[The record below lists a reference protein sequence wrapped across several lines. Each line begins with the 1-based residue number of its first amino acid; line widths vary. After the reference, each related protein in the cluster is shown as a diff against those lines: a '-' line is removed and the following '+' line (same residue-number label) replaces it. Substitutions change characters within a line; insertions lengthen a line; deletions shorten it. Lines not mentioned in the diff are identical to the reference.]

1 MLTQLRIRNFKA
13 WQDTGEMRLAP
24 LTVVFG
30 TNSSGKSSLGHL
42 LLALKQTVLSTDRKR
57 ALHLGNKSTLIDLG
71 TFDDC
76 IFGHS
81 KDRALEITLQW
92 QLTPRMIVR
101 NAEQREET
109 YEGNRLELAATIGRD
124 KAGQPQTNEFK
135 YRLLQENQEQLR
147 ITHSRKDTTGTL
159 TSHPL
164 KLKHAVGR
172 KWPAE
177 PPEKFYRF
185 TDRTLLR
192 YQNADFLAE
201 FALATERL
209 LSHFFYLGP
218 LREYPSRVYGWAGDT
233 PTDVGKLG
241 EQTIPALLSAAR
253 EGRQINR
260 GPRRPLKAFDAF
272 IAAWLKDLGVID
284 RFEIRPLAEGRKE
297 YEVLVRTHPGAAEV
311 KLTDVG
317 FGVSQVL
324 PALVQAFYAPP
335 GSVVWMEQPEI
346 HLHPLAQ
353 ANLADA
359 FISAVQASE
368 GGQPRNT
375 QLIVESHSEHFLTRL
390 QRRVAEGVIQP
401 EDVAI
406 YYVKRRGAAAELEP
420 LQVDLFGEIS
430 NWPDNFFGDEMGDVA
445 ARMRAAVGRR
455 RNGEAVTAEAA

>member
-1 MLTQLRIRNFKA
+1 MQDNATRLRIVH
-13 WQDTGEMRLAP
+13 G
-24 LTVVFG
+24 
-30 TNSSGKSSLGHL
+30 
-42 LLALKQTVLSTDRKR
+42 
-57 ALHLGNKSTLIDLG
+57 
-71 TFDDC
+71 
-76 IFGHS
+76 
-81 KDRALEITLQW
+81 
-92 QLTPRMIVR
+92 
-101 NAEQREET
+101 
-109 YEGNRLELAATIGRD
+109 
-124 KAGQPQTNEFK
+124 
-135 YRLLQENQEQLR
+135 
-147 ITHSRKDTTGTL
+147 RKDTSGTL
-159 TSHPL
+159 TSDPL

-201 FALATERL
+201 FALATEHL
-209 LSHFFYLGP
+209 LTHFFYLGP

-233 PTDVGKLG
+233 PSDVGKLG
-241 EQTIPALLSAAR
+241 EQTIPALLSATR
-253 EGRQINR
+253 EKRLLNR
-260 GPRRPLKAFDAF
+260 GPRRPLKRFDAF
-272 IAAWLKDLGVID
+272 IASWLKDLGIIES
-284 RFEIRPLAEGRKE
+284 FEIQALAAGRKE
-297 YEVLVRTHPGAAEV
+297 YEVLVRTHPGTPKV

-359 FISAVQASE
+359 FICAVQAGE

-390 QRRVAEGVIQP
+390 QRRVAEGVIRP

-420 LQVDLFGEIS
+420 LPEDLFGEIT

-445 ARMRAAVGRR
+445 ARMRAAMQRR
-455 RNGEAVTAEAA
+455 RDAKPTAAEAA

>member
-1 MLTQLRIRNFKA
+1 MLTQLRIKNFKA

-42 LLALKQTVLSTDRKR
+42 LLGLKQTVLSTDRKR
-57 ALHLGNKSTLIDLG
+57 ALHLGDKSTLVDLG

-76 IFGHS
+76 LFGHS
-81 KDRALEITLQW
+81 SERALEFMLRWLLPQH
-92 QLTPRMIVR
+92 MVVR
-101 NAEQREET
+101 NAEQRDER
-109 YEGNRLELAATIGRD
+109 YEGNRLELSATIARD
-124 KAGQPQTNEFK
+124 KAGQPQTTGFK
-135 YRLLQENQEQLR
+135 YRLLRDSVAQLQ
-147 ITHSRKDTTGTL
+147 IEHSRRDNAGTL
-159 TSHPL
+159 RCEPL
-164 KLKHAVGR
+164 TLKHAVGR

-209 LSHFFYLGP
+209 LSNFFYLGP
-218 LREYPSRVYGWAGDT
+218 LREYPSRTYGWAGDT
-233 PTDVGKLG
+233 PSDVGKLG
-241 EQTIPALLSAAR
+241 DQTIAAILAASR
-253 EGRQINR
+253 EGRKINR
-260 GPRRPLKAFDAF
+260 GPRRPLQPFDAF
-272 IAAWLKDLGVID
+272 IAGWLKDLGVID
-284 RFEIRPLAEGRKE
+284 GFAIKPVAAGRKE
-297 YEVLVRTHPGAAEV
+297 YEVLVRTHPGTAEV

-368 GGQPRNT
+368 GGQPRHT

-390 QRRVAEGVIQP
+390 QRRVAEGVIRP
-401 EDVAI
+401 DDVAI
-406 YYVKRRGAAAELEP
+406 YYVKRTGAAAQLEP
-420 LQVDLFGEIS
+420 LQVDIFGEIT
-430 NWPDNFFGDEMGDVA
+430 NWPDNFFGDEMGDIA
-445 ARMRAAVGRR
+445 ARTRAAIQRR
-455 RNGEAVTAEAA
+455 REQRVRAA